1 MFNTQDWEKALE
13 AKKAEI
19 EQHPDKRWLQTV
31 NLRYGAFL
39 AGQAKRHIE
48 RLEQFGMGVMTEP
61 KGRTY
66 AASELMTA
74 CSTLHAASALIQGNV
89 ITPDPV
95 GAEAMMRL
103 HDQASSGA
111 TIANDAPVEAP
122 GSAPGAVDQQ
132 IEG

>member
-1 MFNTQDWEKALE
+1 MFNTHDWEKALE
-13 AKKAEI
+13 AKKAEV

-39 AGQAKRHIE
+39 AGQAKRQIE

-61 KGRTY
+61 KGRAY

-89 ITPDPV
+89 ITPDPM

-103 HDQASSGA
+103 HDQANSGS
-111 TIANDAPVEAP
+111 TIANDASVEAP
-122 GSAPGAVDQQ
+122 GSAPGAVD
-132 IEG
+132 